1 MDKHCSHPYWRIVGV
16 PLTAFA
22 AVTLFCT
29 WLFQYFYLRHVVLE
43 SETLKLL
50 TQSVYEMAVLGLFA
64 VTIWAILRRHR
75 AILGRS
81 VPALTKTTL
90 VALIVLSSFGFV
102 VGLTLVCA
110 ALWRM
115 ADA

>member
-1 MDKHCSHPYWRIVGV
+1 VGV
-16 PLTAFA
+16 PLIAFI
-22 AVTLFCT
+22 AVTLFWS

-50 TQSVYEMAVLGLFA
+50 TQSIFEMAVLGSFA
-64 VTIWAILRRHR
+64 VTIRAILCRHR
-75 AILGRS
+75 AIPGRS
-81 VPALTKTTL
+81 VPVLTKTTL

-102 VGLTLVCA
+102 ASLTFACM

-115 ADA
+115 ANA